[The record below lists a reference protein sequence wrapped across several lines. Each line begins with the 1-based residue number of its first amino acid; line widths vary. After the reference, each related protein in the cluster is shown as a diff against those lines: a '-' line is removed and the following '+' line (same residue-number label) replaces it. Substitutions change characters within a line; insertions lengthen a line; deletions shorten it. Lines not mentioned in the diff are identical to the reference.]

1 MTAWEGRRAVGV
13 NISSMF
19 KLASS
24 PGSFSL
30 STYEKEPGYEAILK

>member
-13 NISSMF
+13 NISSML
-19 KLASS
+19 KLALS

-30 STYEKEPGYEAILK
+30 STYENEPGYEAILK